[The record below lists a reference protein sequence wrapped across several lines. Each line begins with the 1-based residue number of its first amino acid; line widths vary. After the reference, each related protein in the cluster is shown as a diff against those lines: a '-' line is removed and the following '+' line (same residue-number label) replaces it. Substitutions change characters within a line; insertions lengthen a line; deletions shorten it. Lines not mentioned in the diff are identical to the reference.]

1 LLPGRALVGFA
12 LAGLALATPAS
23 LSAVA
28 GTEVSVSRLPA
39 TQNEPSLAIDPSDD
53 RILLAGSNS
62 AKEGTM
68 RLYGSTDGGVT
79 WATSTAYP
87 PPSSLAKTCAAD
99 PWVGIDSE
107 GRQYL
112 SFVRFTPCRTG
123 APRVQVVT
131 RAGPGAQWTTPKVV
145 APLGTARFD
154 DKPSLAVDTS
164 GSSPNEG
171 RVYVAW
177 VRASRKV
184 VFGIR
189 LSHSDDGGRTWS
201 RPVNVSR
208 QGREVTY
215 PSIAVSARG
224 YVYVAWDDA
233 TNYRIQISRSTD
245 GGAHFAPE
253 RTVAQFSIVPIPH
266 CGSGVVIRALP
277 GRCVRANPIVSVD
290 RSRGPFAGRVY
301 VSYAGTGVVGSA
313 GAFVRTYDGRL
324 RELPF
329 SRRSEQGIAVGA
341 TGGRLRGRSHPDQFW
356 PQSAVDASSGA
367 LWVCL
372 YDTWADR
379 AFTSAFFSCAASR
392 TGGRTFSRLVK
403 AASVASDETQPGA
416 DAHGYGD
423 YEGLAVAN
431 GVAHPMWTDSRD
443 LPELG
448 EEIYTAALTEN
459 DLFK

>member
-1 LLPGRALVGFA
+1 MFGSLPSLTLLAVATVFALVG
-12 LAGLALATPAS
+12 PEVNVSS
-23 LSAVA
+23 LP
-28 GTEVSVSRLPA
+28 G
-39 TQNEPSLAIDPSDD
+39 TQNEPSIAIDPSDD

-62 AKEGTM
+62 AAEGTM
-68 RLYGSTDGGVT
+68 RVYGSTDGGLT
-79 WATSTAYP
+79 WTASAAYP
-87 PPSSLAKTCAAD
+87 APSSLSQTCAAD
-99 PWVGIDSE
+99 PWVGIDHK

-123 APRVQVVT
+123 APRVHVVT
-131 RAGPGAQWTTPKVV
+131 RAGPGDSWSQPRSV
-145 APLGTARFD
+145 AALGGARFD
-154 DKPSLAVDTS
+154 DKPSLAVDTAS
-164 GSSPNEG
+164 SSPHRG

-177 VRASRKV
+177 VRASRKA

-201 RPVNVSR
+201 PPVAVSR

-245 GGAHFAPE
+245 GGAHFARE
-253 RTVAQFSIVPIPH
+253 STVAQFSIVPIPH
-266 CGSGVVIRALP
+266 CGSGVVIRAIP

-301 VSYAGTGVVGSA
+301 VSYSGTGVVGSS
-313 GAFVRTYDGRL
+313 GAFVRTYDSRL

-356 PQSAVDASSGA
+356 PQSAVDASSGV
-367 LWVCL
+367 LWVCV
-372 YDTWADR
+372 YDTWDDKT
-379 AFTSAFFSCAASR
+379 FTSAFYSCAASR

-431 GVAHPMWTDSRD
+431 GVAHPMWTDSRELVD
-443 LPELG
+443 LG
-448 EEIYTAALTEN
+448 EEIYTTRLAES